1 MGATFSFSCFLFL
14 FFFSIP
20 DTLAQKMSPR
30 IGQKD
35 LAIKCSFCRI
45 KQAIW
50 RVFRARH
57 KDSIAAPYFHVI
69 KIQKFSLWRHRQ
81 VVPAIM
87 ANFTGN
93 CLKKIIETTILQRK
107 NLRY

>member
-1 MGATFSFSCFLFL
+1 MGGHFFPPFCFFFFS

-20 DTLAQKMSPR
+20 DTLAEDVPR

-57 KDSIAAPYFHVI
+57 KDSIAAPYLHAI
-69 KIQKFSLWRHRQ
+69 KIQKFPPLGGIENCRG
-81 VVPAIM
+81 
-87 ANFTGN
+87 GN
-93 CLKKIIETTILQRK
+93 YGEFRWGSSRR
-107 NLRY
+107 NY

>member
-1 MGATFSFSCFLFL
+1 MEATF
-14 FFFSIP
+14 FFFSIS
-20 DTLAQKMSPR
+20 DTLAEDVSR

-57 KDSIAAPYFHVI
+57 KDSIAAPYFHAI
-69 KIQKFSLWRHRQ
+69 KIQKFSLGDIEKSSRQLWRTS
-81 VVPAIM
+81 VGTISKKL
-87 ANFTGN
+87 
-93 CLKKIIETTILQRK
+93 LKQPYLQRK
-107 NLRY
+107 NLR